1 MRCLKMK
8 KYEPPFTITNIMLD
22 RISSIMKKIGK
33 LDNYKDLNKM
43 PVFRRNISIK
53 SIHSSLAI
61 EANSLSI
68 NQVKDIIDGKVVIGP
83 KNEIQEVQNAYN
95 AYLKM
100 NEVNPFSI
108 KDLKKIH
115 GILTYLILEDSGN
128 FRNGGEGVFD
138 ENGNC
143 IFVCPPPEQVDIL
156 MNQLFN
162 WMKTKKDEIHPLILS
177 SIFHYEFVFIHPF
190 KDGNGRTARLW
201 QNVILLNWEPLFE
214 YIPIESEIKKYQE
227 EYYKVIQKCN
237 KKGDSTEFI
246 EFMLKMIDEVL
257 DGIIIG
263 VNKQINHI
271 STYVRK
277 ILEVMEPG
285 VNYTTSELMKLL
297 NLKSR
302 ISFREN
308 YLIPAIE
315 NGFVK
320 MTLPNTPTSK
330 NQAYYKD

>member
-1 MRCLKMK
+1 MK

-43 PVFRRNISIK
+43 PVLRRNNRIK

-257 DGIIIG
+257 DEIIIG

-285 VNYTTSELMKLL
+285 VNYTTSELMKSL

>member
-1 MRCLKMK
+1 ME

-43 PVFRRNISIK
+43 PVLRRNNRIK

-143 IFVCPPPEQVDIL
+143 MFVCPPPEQVDIL

-214 YIPIESEIKKYQE
+214 YVPIESEIKKYQE
-227 EYYKVIQKCN
+227 DYYMVIQKCN
-237 KKGDSTEFI
+237 TNVDSTEFI
-246 EFMLKMIDEVL
+246 EFMLKMIDEV
-257 DGIIIG
+257 
-263 VNKQINHI
+263 
-271 STYVRK
+271 
-277 ILEVMEPG
+277 
-285 VNYTTSELMKLL
+285 
-297 NLKSR
+297 
-302 ISFREN
+302 
-308 YLIPAIE
+308 
-315 NGFVK
+315 
-320 MTLPNTPTSK
+320 
-330 NQAYYKD
+330 